1 MTADSAGWR
10 PSERY
15 PDPAVEVLDPSF
27 GKYRIFSAA
36 VERLACDPKLRHY
49 HLLMAARGQLLAKLG
64 RTSEAAKSFQAAIEC
79 ACSEPERRFLRKKL
93 EACASDC

>member
-36 VERLACDPKLRHY
+36 VERLATGMRWCEGIAPSWLN
-49 HLLMAARGQLLAKLG
+49 
-64 RTSEAAKSFQAAIEC
+64 
-79 ACSEPERRFLRKKL
+79 RRP
-93 EACASDC
+93 